1 MANDL
6 TELIFVLD
14 RSGSM
19 SGLEDSTIK
28 GYNDFLAEQATLPGE
43 LKVTTVLFD
52 SHYKML
58 FDGVP
63 AAEAK
68 LNSQLYRT
76 QGCTA
81 LYDAVGRTIVDVS
94 VRLATLPEQQKPQQV
109 IMVITTDGYENS
121 STDFSKREVKAL
133 IKKQEEAGWKFLFFG
148 ANIDAADA
156 AETIGIKRDDAVQFE
171 ASEAG
176 VKACYAR
183 ACGSVKAMRSR
194 R

>member
-1 MANDL
+1 MRVTAAGAKS
-6 TELIFVLD
+6 FV
-14 RSGSM
+14 
-19 SGLEDSTIK
+19 
-28 GYNDFLAEQATLPGE
+28 Y
-43 LKVTTVLFD
+43 
-52 SHYKML
+52 
-58 FDGVP
+58 
-63 AAEAK
+63 EAK
-68 LNSQLYRT
+68 LNRQTIR
-76 QGCTA
+76 
-81 LYDAVGRTIVDVS
+81 RTIGDVS

-171 ASEAG
+171 ASEDG

-183 ACGSVKAMRSR
+183 ACGSVKKMRTR